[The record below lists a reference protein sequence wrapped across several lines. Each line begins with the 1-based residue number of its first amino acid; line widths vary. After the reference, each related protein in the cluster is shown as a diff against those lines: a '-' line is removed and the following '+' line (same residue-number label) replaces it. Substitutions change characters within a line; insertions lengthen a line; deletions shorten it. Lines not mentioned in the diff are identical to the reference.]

1 MDANAGANE
10 EEIKALSKPW
20 NMAMASVA
28 IVPADQLGIMRN
40 WIGSMPTDKDMPAN
54 EHVRLEAV
62 LGGTAKYV
70 QWNIGGDAKAAMP
83 KMTKFLG
90 TNKLNTSMVGQFAR
104 GIDSLKATK
113 TSLWVEYLGG
123 LDLGGTLHINQAVDQ
138 VVKASAFA
146 DTFPLDIEDPE
157 GLGMVTSLSFSM
169 GNSGN
174 HNRLVLG
181 LEGENLE
188 DKMSL
193 ALELFE
199 EMGVPELSDEMAR
212 ILTAEQGDL
221 SLVIWWNEK
230 GLLRLGILLDQ
241 PTSDQALRAT
251 IAANL
256 ENDQARAAFE
266 SGLQVKQPSA
276 ILVYFNPQGL
286 GIDYHYNYQ

>member
-1 MDANAGANE
+1 MDINKIIMDANAGANE

-40 WIGSMPTDKDMPAN
+40 WINSMPTNKDMPNN
-54 EHVRLEAV
+54 EQVRLEAV
-62 LGGTAKYV
+62 L
-70 QWNIGGDAKAAMP
+70 GGDAKAAMP
-83 KMTKFLG
+83 KMTHFLG
-90 TNKLNTSMVGQFAR
+90 TNKLNTGMVGQFAR
-104 GIDSLKATK
+104 GINSLKAAK
-113 TSLWVEYLGG
+113 ASLWVEYLGGG
-123 LDLGGTLHINQAVDQ
+123 LDLGGTLHINQAVEE
-138 VVKASAFA
+138 VIKATTYA

-174 HNRLVLG
+174 HNRLTLG
-181 LEGENLE
+181 LEGDDLE

-230 GLLRLGILLDQ
+230 GLLRLGVLLNQ
-241 PTSDQALRAT
+241 PTNDQVLRAT

-256 ENDQARAAFE
+256 ENDQVRAAFE
-266 SGLQVKQPSA
+266 GGLQVKQPSA
-276 ILVYFNPQGL
+276 ILVYFSPQGL